1 MDALIGRLLSRL
13 ARALLAMSMI
23 TALGCGM
30 PDTPHAVGALADE
43 SCLQCHR
50 DGDYGAMSIDHP
62 ERRHCVSCHEVLDWR
77 PVPHSLEMTD
87 CVSCHEQGAGGA
99 LTTTH
104 PDRPDCA
111 RCHASAM

>member
-77 PVPHSLEMTD
+77 PVPHSLEMAD
-87 CVSCHEQGAGGA
+87 CVSCHELGAGGA